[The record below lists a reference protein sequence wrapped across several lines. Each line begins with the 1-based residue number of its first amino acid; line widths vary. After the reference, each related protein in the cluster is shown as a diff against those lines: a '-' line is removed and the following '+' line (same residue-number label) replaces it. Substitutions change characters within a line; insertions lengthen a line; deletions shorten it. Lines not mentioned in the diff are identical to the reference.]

1 MIHFPGLKDPIAIQR
16 AVAVYTELTQRE
28 VVVPVDE
35 SFKGELAG
43 PVTVQYVE
51 TFDDGTK
58 TLAETQAV
66 LR

>member
-1 MIHFPGLKDPIAIQR
+1 MLKPGIKDPIALQR
-16 AVAVYTELTQRE
+16 AVAVYTDVEKRD
-28 VVVPVDE
+28 VVIPVAE
-35 SFKGELAG
+35 GFKGQLAG

-58 TLAETQAV
+58 TLAEAQAV